1 MYKRECDVESVWM
14 NRRIARTNEFKIA
27 GAGFIEISRWQD
39 GPFNNNFTS
48 KGGKAM
54 FAQEWEMD
62 FDVISALDALIN
74 WGNLI
79 QHNSNV
85 TA

>member
-1 MYKRECDVESVWM
+1 
-14 NRRIARTNEFKIA
+14 
-27 GAGFIEISRWQD
+27 
-39 GPFNNNFTS
+39 
-48 KGGKAM
+48 M